1 MKSKLNLTTAAGWFV
16 RYFLLTLWLLII
28 IIPIVWI
35 FLSAF
40 KPLDE
45 VLKFSI
51 PSKIKIENF
60 IIPYTTRPYPTYYV
74 NSILFATLSTISVL
88 FFCSLA
94 GYGFAKFKFFGRRV
108 FFFMVLSTLMISVH
122 VTMVPLFRI
131 IKNLG
136 MVDTLPGLLAPF
148 MMTGVGVFLMRQFM
162 IVIPEDYI
170 DAARIDGA
178 GEILIFARIIIPLAM
193 PIVSALGV
201 INFIAVWDEFLWPLV
216 IGLSKKR
223 TMTVGLALFVTGFK
237 SPLNQLFAVS
247 VTAVVPMM
255 MAYFIAQR
263 HFVRS
268 LALTGLKE

>member
-1 MKSKLNLTTAAGWFV
+1 MKLKVDFAAVVSWFLRYLLLFLWFV
-16 RYFLLTLWLLII
+16 VIL
-28 IIPIVWI
+28 IPIIWI

-51 PSKIKIENF
+51 PSRIQIENF
-60 IIPYTTRPYPTYYV
+60 IIPYTTRPYPTYYL
-74 NSILFATLSTISVL
+74 NSILFATFSTISVL

-94 GYGFAKFKFFGRRV
+94 GYGFAKFRFFGRKV

-131 IKNLG
+131 IQSLG

-162 IVIPEDYI
+162 IAIPDDYI

-178 GEILIFARIIIPLAM
+178 GEILIFARIIIPLAI

-201 INFIAVWDEFLWPLV
+201 INFIAIWDEFLWPLV

-255 MAYFIAQR
+255 MAYFFAQR